1 MKLTIIGGVLKKAF
15 PIDGSKQQGLPAP
28 AHLVPF
34 VLDESIVPALLRFAS
49 EDDSHCPAS
58 PEDERAI
65 IEGIRRQRLWS
76 TGDQMDM
83 DGVVASIGGRTFD
96 FSYRGWGAL
105 LSRAWCGT
113 DEHYTVFAWG
123 AGPGMEAPPDVVR
136 VPTDSGHMVKI
147 TDGRALNPNVDP
159 R

>member
-1 MKLTIIGGVLKKAF
+1 MKLTSIGSVLKKAF
-15 PIDGSKQQGLPAP
+15 PIDGSKPQGLPEP
-28 AHLVPF
+28 ARLVPF
-34 VLDESIVPALLRFAS
+34 VLDESIVPALLRFARRDDIWS
-49 EDDSHCPAS
+49 EAT
-58 PEDERAI
+58 EADERAI

-136 VPTDSGHMVKI
+136 VPTDGVH
-147 TDGRALNPNVDP
+147 P
-159 R
+159 

>member
-1 MKLTIIGGVLKKAF
+1 M
-15 PIDGSKQQGLPAP
+15 
-28 AHLVPF
+28 
-34 VLDESIVPALLRFAS
+34 
-49 EDDSHCPAS
+49 
-58 PEDERAI
+58 
-65 IEGIRRQRLWS
+65 
-76 TGDQMDM
+76 
-83 DGVVASIGGRTFD
+83 VASIGGRTFD